1 MFHSIDAWLWRRG
14 IDHPAVRAL
23 LRNEILLTALALL
36 GGGLLFAVTPWVFW
50 FGVSLAVMAW
60 TFWCLARFFLRRGLG
75 DYSTAFLRIV
85 IVRWLGRLAVVAAI
99 LYAALVHWAAPPLA
113 LLGGMATACACAL
126 LSYALAAHEQGKA
139 GRQRR

>member
-1 MFHSIDAWLWRRG
+1 MPGA
-14 IDHPAVRAL
+14 
-23 LRNEILLTALALL
+23 
-36 GGGLLFAVTPWVFW
+36 
-50 FGVSLAVMAW
+50 
-60 TFWCLARFFLRRGLG
+60 FLSAPRPG
-75 DYSTAFLRIV
+75 DYDTAFLRIV
-85 IVRWLGRLAVVAAI
+85 IVRWLGQLAVVAAI